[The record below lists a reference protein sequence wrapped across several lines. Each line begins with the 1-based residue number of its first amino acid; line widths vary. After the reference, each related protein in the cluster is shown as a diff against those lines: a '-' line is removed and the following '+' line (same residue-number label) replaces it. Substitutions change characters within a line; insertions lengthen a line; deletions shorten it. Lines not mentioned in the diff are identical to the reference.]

1 MDKGKRE
8 KVTQDIFDAIAVQV
22 EVLHQ
27 QAVEHLD
34 TIEYLEEN
42 FRLDLRAF
50 TVLYGSEILDG
61 TKRESCELLDVWKR
75 LYESLAREDTVTVIS
90 NERRTG
96 DAIRRMSPTQK
107 QVMPETFREGVMVIG
122 KGTILFNEW
131 INEDDP
137 LMSAKIVADELYR
150 FDEQGVER
158 SRTKEFTLA
167 TTDGLRSFSPK
178 RVNTT
183 VMTPGADILDLAIT
197 EQEGGQIEIQKG
209 PIVRSYPTALYRT
222 LKDFQT
228 TAR

>member
-1 MDKGKRE
+1 MEKRKRE
-8 KVTQDIFDAIAVQV
+8 KVTQGIFDAIAVQV
-22 EVLHQ
+22 DVLQ
-27 QAVEHLD
+27 QQVIQHLD
-34 TIEYLEEN
+34 NIENLEYDYH
-42 FRLDLRAF
+42 LDLRAF

-61 TKRESCELLDVWKR
+61 TVQESSELLDVWKR
-75 LYESLAREDTVTVIS
+75 LYESLAREDTVTVLSI
-90 NERRTG
+90 ERRTE

-137 LMSAKIVADELYR
+137 LMSVKIVADELYR
-150 FDEQGVER
+150 FDEQEVR
-158 SRTKEFTLA
+158 KAREFTLA
-167 TTDGLRSFSPK
+167 TTDGLRSYSPK

-222 LKDFQT
+222 LKDYQT